1 MTAARMEQS
10 RRSIWRSK
18 RIVNGITFLIVA
30 LTTVAAWNPSCAN
43 LGDGSDRIEDLYGH
57 PCERRLR
64 DNGTVSV
71 LYHKGQYLYLVIF
84 ANDRS
89 ISESYSHMKGTDLS
103 EKEIAKFLKLNAAGG
118 TWIPA
123 NTSKERRFKRSD
135 NRAEASYGTA
145 SGRRALTVR
154 ELGGRNTQGD
164 Q

>member
-1 MTAARMEQS
+1 MKQ
-10 RRSIWRSK
+10 
-18 RIVNGITFLIVA
+18 FLLA
-30 LTTVAAWNPSCAN
+30 TLTMVIAMSSVSAN
-43 LGDGSDRIEDLYGH
+43 LGEGSDTIENRYGNLVQ
-57 PCERRLR
+57 RQLR
-64 DNGTVSV
+64 DDGTVSV
-71 LYHKGQYLYLVIF
+71 LYRKDRYLYLVTF

-89 ISESYSHMKGTDLS
+89 ISESYSRMKGTDLS

-135 NRAEASYGTA
+135 DRAEATYGNS

-154 ELGGRNTQGD
+154 ELRGKDTQRD

>member
-1 MTAARMEQS
+1 MKQFLLATLTVVTAVS
-10 RRSIWRSK
+10 SVS
-18 RIVNGITFLIVA
+18 
-30 LTTVAAWNPSCAN
+30 AN
-43 LGDGSDRIEDLYGH
+43 LGEGSDTIENRYGNLV
-57 PCERRLR
+57 ERQLR
-64 DNGTVSV
+64 DDGTVSV
-71 LYHKGQYLYLVIF
+71 LYHKDRYLYLVIF

-89 ISESYSHMKGTDLS
+89 ISESYSHMNGTDLS

-135 NRAEASYGTA
+135 DRAEATYGTS

-154 ELGGRNTQGD
+154 ELGRHID

>member
-1 MTAARMEQS
+1 M
-10 RRSIWRSK
+10 
-18 RIVNGITFLIVA
+18 NGMKFLVVA
-30 LTTVAAWNPSCAN
+30 LAILAVSSSASAT
-43 LGDGSDRIEDLYGH
+43 LGDGSDRIDDLYGNLVQ
-57 PCERRLR
+57 RRLR
-64 DNGTVSV
+64 DDGNVSI
-71 LYHKGQYLYLVIF
+71 LYHKGQYVYLVIF

-135 NRAEASYGTA
+135 NRAEATYGTA